1 MKQKR
6 PLEGIKIL
14 DLTWVYAGPFGTLLL
29 SDLGAEVT
37 KVEGPPFGDWT
48 RVLPP
53 LKDGWSGYFYML
65 NRGKKSVALNLK
77 SDQGREVFLK
87 LIKEVDVIAENF
99 TPGTMDKMGL
109 GYEQLKEVNPRII
122 YASIS
127 GFGTYGPYAKK
138 RSVDPVAQAM
148 GGLMSLT
155 GYPEMPPLKTGPAIA
170 DSLAGMNMVIGIL
183 TALHNREK
191 TGLGQRIDISM
202 MDSVFAVLE
211 ESVIRTSM
219 TGDPLP
225 ARGNTDPLG
234 APWDAFPTSD
244 GKWVMVCAIG
254 GDTFYKIYESIG
266 RKDLAEEYK
275 GDDEEAM
282 ERRSSQLIYLNKEF
296 AKWTKSKTVE
306 EITAFC
312 DEMAVPCGEV
322 KSVVELLSDPQLLAR
337 NMVVDIEHPK
347 LGSVKTFNNPIKFSE
362 IKAEVQPGENPLDPQ
377 IGEHSAAMLEKLG
390 YTKEDIERL
399 KKEKVI
405 WM

>member
-170 DSLAGMNMVIGIL
+170 DSLAGMNMALGIL
-183 TALHNREK
+183 SALMYREK
-191 TGLGQRIDISM
+191 TGSGQRIDISM

-211 ESVIRTSM
+211 ESIIRTSM

>member
-170 DSLAGMNMVIGIL
+170 DSLAGMNMALGIL
-183 TALHNREK
+183 SALMYREK
-191 TGLGQRIDISM
+191 TGSGQRIDISM

>member
-1 MKQKR
+1 
-6 PLEGIKIL
+6 
-14 DLTWVYAGPFGTLLL
+14 
-29 SDLGAEVT
+29 
-37 KVEGPPFGDWT
+37 
-48 RVLPP
+48 
-53 LKDGWSGYFYML
+53 
-65 NRGKKSVALNLK
+65 
-77 SDQGREVFLK
+77 
-87 LIKEVDVIAENF
+87 
-99 TPGTMDKMGL
+99 
-109 GYEQLKEVNPRII
+109 
-122 YASIS
+122 
-127 GFGTYGPYAKK
+127 
-138 RSVDPVAQAM
+138 
-148 GGLMSLT
+148 
-155 GYPEMPPLKTGPAIA
+155 
-170 DSLAGMNMVIGIL
+170 
-183 TALHNREK
+183 
-191 TGLGQRIDISM
+191 
-202 MDSVFAVLE
+202 
-211 ESVIRTSM
+211 M

-282 ERRSSQLIYLNKEF
+282 ERRSSQLIYLNNEF

-322 KSVVELLSDPQLLAR
+322 KSVVELLSDPQLLVR

-377 IGEHSAAMLEKLG
+377 IGEHTAAVLENLG
-390 YTKEDIERL
+390 YSKEDIEKF
-399 KKEKVI
+399 KKDNVI